1 MLTAF
6 PKCPPPRRLLALAVS
21 LILFSAPA
29 RLKAQTFRVSIAP
42 GLTDAAAGGTQATS
56 GSGQTATS
64 GLDGRLLLLLADN
77 NKSEP
82 RFQIN
87 DGATTQLVFG
97 IDVENWKSGEAQLVG
112 VNAFGYPLE
121 RLRNVPA
128 GDYYAQVVL
137 HKYETFHLQNGHTV
151 KLPMDR
157 GEGQHWNEAPGN
169 LYSTPVKIHFD
180 PATSNQISL
189 TLDKVIPPIQ
199 EPQDSKYVKHIR
211 IQSKLLTAFWG
222 KPMYLGA
229 HILLPEGFDEHPNVK
244 YPLAIFH
251 GHFPA
256 DFGGWRTTPPDQ
268 NLPYDTSI
276 RFRIANY
283 NKIVQQ
289 EAYDFYKQWTGP
301 GFPRVIA
308 IEIEHANPY
317 YDDSYA
323 VNSANLGPYGDAITY
338 ELIPEIEKKFRGI
351 GQGWARF
358 TYGGSTGGWEALA
371 VQVFYPDEYNG
382 CYAACPDPID
392 FHHYTTIDLYNDKNA
407 YYVDS
412 KFRQTPRPGER
423 DYLGHV
429 STEIRD
435 LNQRELAL
443 GTRSRSGDQFDIWEA
458 VFSPAGAD
466 GYPQRIYD
474 KYTGAIDS
482 TVAGYWKEHFDL
494 THIIR
499 RDWSTLGEKL
509 KGKIHIYVGTMDTY
523 YLNDAVYDAE
533 DMLKKLNNP
542 ACSCQVDYGDRAEH
556 CWNGDHTQPNYISR
570 LRYHQMYIRKWA
582 EEVKTRAPKGADLK
596 SWRY

>member
-6 PKCPPPRRLLALAVS
+6 QKCPPARMLLALA
-21 LILFSAPA
+21 FSMITFATT
-29 RLKAQTFRVSIAP
+29 KAQTFRVSIAP
-42 GLTDAAAGGTQATS
+42 GLADAATNT
-56 GSGQTATS
+56 

-87 DGATTQLVFG
+87 DGATTQLLFG
-97 IDVENWKSGEAQLVG
+97 IDIENWKSNEATLIG

-121 RLRNVPA
+121 RLSNVPA

-169 LYSTPVKIHFD
+169 IYSTPVRIHFD
-180 PATSNQISL
+180 PATSNEISL
-189 TLDKVIPPIQ
+189 TLDKTILPIQ
-199 EPQDSKYVKHIR
+199 EPQDSKYIKHIR

-222 KPMYLGA
+222 RPMYLGA
-229 HILLPEGFDEHPNVK
+229 HILLPEGFDEHPGVK

-268 NLPYDTSI
+268 NIPYDTST

-283 NKIVQQ
+283 NKIVQR

-338 ELIPEIEKKFRGI
+338 ELIPEIEKRFRGI

-382 CYAACPDPID
+382 CYAACPDPVD
-392 FHHYTTIDLYNDKNA
+392 FHHYTTIDIYNNKNA
-407 YYVDS
+407 YFVDS

-429 STEIRD
+429 STEIKD

-458 VFSPAGAD
+458 VFSPTGRD
-466 GYPQRIYD
+466 GYPQRIFD

-482 TVAGYWKEHFDL
+482 AVADYWKEHFDL
-494 THIIR
+494 THIIQ

-509 KGKIHIYVGTMDTY
+509 KGKIHIYVGTMDTH

>member
-1 MLTAF
+1 MLTASQ
-6 PKCPPPRRLLALAVS
+6 KCPTARLPLTRGFSIIVPRLLLALAISIIAFFVPVE
-21 LILFSAPA
+21 A
-29 RLKAQTFRVSIAP
+29 KAQSFRVSIAP
-42 GLTDAAAGGTQATS
+42 GLTDAVAT
-56 GSGQTATS
+56 A

-87 DGATTQLVFG
+87 DGATTQLLFG
-97 IDVENWKSGEAQLVG
+97 TDVENWKSGEAQLIG

-121 RLRNVPA
+121 RLSNVPA
-128 GDYYAQVVL
+128 GDYYVQVVL

-180 PATSNQISL
+180 PATTNEISL
-189 TLDKVIPPIQ
+189 TLDKTIPPIQ
-199 EPQDSKYVKHIR
+199 EPQDNKYIKHIR

-222 KPMYLGA
+222 RPMYLGA

-244 YPLAIFH
+244 YPLAIYH

-256 DFGGWRTTPPDQ
+256 DFGGWRTTTPDQ
-268 NLPYDTSI
+268 NLPYDTST

-338 ELIPEIEKKFRGI
+338 ELIPEIEKRFRGI

-392 FHHYTTIDLYNDKNA
+392 FHHYTTIDLYNNKNA
-407 YYVDS
+407 YFVDS

-429 STEIRD
+429 STEIKD
-435 LNQRELAL
+435 MNQRELAL

-458 VFSPAGAD
+458 VFSPAGPD
-466 GYPQRIYD
+466 GYPQRIFD

-482 TVAGYWKEHFDL
+482 AVAAYWMEHFDL
-494 THIIR
+494 THIIQ
-499 RDWSTLGEKL
+499 RDWAKLGDKL

-533 DMLKKLNNP
+533 DVLKKLNNP